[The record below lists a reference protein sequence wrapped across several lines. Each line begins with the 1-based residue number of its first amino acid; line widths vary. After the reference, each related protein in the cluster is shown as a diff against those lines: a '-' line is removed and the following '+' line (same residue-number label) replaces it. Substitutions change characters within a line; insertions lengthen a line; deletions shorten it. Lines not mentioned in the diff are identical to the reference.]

1 MKREG
6 RKIPC
11 RRAQCFFES
20 ETTQEARK
28 HHFMCPELPDKVY
41 VCEGCDFYSENE
53 VDIERHAETHL
64 EPVEKDFAYTCTA
77 EDMEEA
83 EGDREMEIDEPV
95 EELEEGDRTEQ
106 PMGVSR
112 VLSSEEAA
120 IGKRNFYFAVA
131 KFHFSDL

>member
-20 ETTQEARK
+20 ETTQEARH

-41 VCEGCDFYSENE
+41 VCEGCDFYAENE
-53 VDIERHAETHL
+53 ADIERHAETHL

-83 EGDREMEIDEPV
+83 EVGYEMEVDERF
-95 EELEEGDRTEQ
+95 EDLEEGDKSEERV
-106 PMGVSR
+106 VSR
-112 VLSSEEAA
+112 ILSSEEAA
-120 IGKRNFYFAVA
+120 IGKNFF
-131 KFHFSDL
+131 